1 MSEYGIIRIGKWKR
15 LASLSDFR
23 KFLVTKVPADIESPN
38 FELVNVGYIE
48 PGHGLK
54 GKKQWLNTD
63 DDVKVMYE
71 KHQGKT
77 GILLWA
83 YSCVKKSD
91 KAKKSSKRVDGTFD
105 EHKKSLSEVD
115 EKYDELRQKHGSK
128 YTLEQLRMW
137 AQMIRLGKH
146 ESTDEPPDKPFWRG
160 CKRQQ
165 DTTSSSMVDAP
176 LDKRASVSSSVSISP
191 SEKVSVRSEL
201 IDQLAKWH
209 KLNEAGVVSDTEYED
224 LKKFV

>member
-1 MSEYGIIRIGKWKR
+1 
-15 LASLSDFR
+15 
-23 KFLVTKVPADIESPN
+23 
-38 FELVNVGYIE
+38 
-48 PGHGLK
+48 
-54 GKKQWLNTD
+54 
-63 DDVKVMYE
+63 MYE

-128 YTLEQLRMW
+128 YTFEQLRMW

-146 ESTDEPPDKPFWRG
+146 ESTDEPPDKPFWCG
-160 CKRQQ
+160 HKCQQ
-165 DTTSSSMVDAP
+165 DTTRWMYSKLIISFSSTTSWGHMQAGG
-176 LDKRASVSSSVSISP
+176 RIFC
-191 SEKVSVRSEL
+191 
-201 IDQLAKWH
+201 IQ
-209 KLNEAGVVSDTEYED
+209 EANFN
-224 LKKFV
+224 KKM